1 MLIIQDDTFRLALM
15 TEVSLELRGVS
26 ESICLGKSATS
37 SQNNVPTVVDDSLHR
52 TERSPYCTRDST
64 RERHWS
70 VVLSCTVATMLQLT
84 TGITISISSNLLL
97 DLARG
102 DSLHQ
107 LTLFQQSVFTVSM
120 WSGNV
125 TKGLATVL
133 AFCLCID

>member
-37 SQNNVPTVVDDSLHR
+37 SQNNVPTVVDDSFHR

-64 RERHWS
+64 RARERHWS

-84 TGITISISSNLLL
+84 TGINISISSNLLL

-107 LTLFQQSVFTVSM
+107 LTLFQQSVFTVSIFCEAET
-120 WSGNV
+120 SQ
-125 TKGLATVL
+125 KG
-133 AFCLCID
+133 